1 MKLNRLKTILTA
13 FFLTSYFVFPN
24 SFKHEQKRDSFCADS
39 IIVSD
44 TCNNQTIN
52 KKTNSPF
59 NIFPFNIDSLQ
70 LENNLHSVNK
80 GEYEWDNFRFFGDI
94 FQFHFPAFVNDFGSF
109 GQPHEINL
117 YGLGSHQISAL
128 YNGVSFEDNIYGFI
142 NFHRFQ
148 TNGISAVHLFSLPRG
163 FLSGN
168 FINPI
173 SVAFEPVKKFE
184 KVPHTRIFYFQGAN
198 KEALINIFFHS
209 RIYKKLFITFDL
221 SNAMIEPEYKNSDYE
236 TWNGSVKFS
245 YLVDSSFV
253 YTFLFSR
260 YRAKTQLFGGVDID
274 SLTNSNGQVD
284 YETFYNGYLAPVNY
298 PNRNMTTDWNNY
310 FFGID
315 KTFGKSHKLT
325 FAATASHYSTT
336 FNDENYY
343 RPYELADSV
352 YTIKTEYD
360 YLGQKLS
367 AKVIYNLFYSEF
379 IFNNSVTGILG
390 YDSFDK
396 KLITSVFGRLVYDDN
411 DKRYGGLGF
420 DVKSNLTENFSVY
433 IGASK
438 YSRYRYFDPYLFN
451 NTDIDA
457 KGNITTAELNLAF
470 NTKNITL
477 TASGY
482 YFKNANEIVPYQ
494 DYIDPMQWG
503 DVSYFNATHEI
514 KGAWL
519 NGKINWKFFTFNFNY
534 SYLINKI
541 NDLQV
546 SPKHNLRAGIF
557 YKGILFS
564 GNLYMKAGFNFYF
577 IGKQNYFYR
586 DFIHNQNIWFYNNST
601 RGVIPIDYYNGSED
615 SFTFDFFFAGR
626 IQNRATVYFVF
637 ENLADK
643 KYFIVPYYPKQ
654 SRGIRF
660 GISWDLYN

>member
-1 MKLNRLKTILTA
+1 MFSPLKTMLTA
-13 FFLTSYFVFPN
+13 FFLMPYFIFPN
-24 SFKHEQKRDSFCADS
+24 DYGSNQKQKIFYADS
-39 IIVSD
+39 SVVSD
-44 TCNNQTIN
+44 TSKDQVVS
-52 KKTNSPF
+52 KK
-59 NIFPFNIDSLQ
+59 NISQFTALPYVIDSLQ
-70 LENNLHSVNK
+70 HGNAYYSVNK
-80 GEYEWDNFRFFGDI
+80 REYDFDNFRFFGDI

-109 GQPHEINL
+109 GQPHEINF

-128 YNGVSFEDNIYGFI
+128 YNGVSYEDNIYGFI

-148 TNGISAVHLFSLPRG
+148 TNGISAVRLSSLPRG

-168 FINPI
+168 FINPV
-173 SVAFEPVKKFE
+173 SVEFEPVKKFE

-209 RIYKKLFITFDL
+209 RIYKNLFITFDL
-221 SNAMIEPEYKNSDYE
+221 SNAMIEPEFKNSDYE
-236 TWNGSVKFS
+236 TWNGSLKFN
-245 YLVDSSFV
+245 YLADSSFV

-284 YETFYNGYLAPVNY
+284 YETFYNGFLAPVYY

-310 FFGID
+310 LFGID
-315 KTFGKSHKLT
+315 KTFGNSHKLT

-360 YLGQKLS
+360 YLGKKFF
-367 AKVIYNLFYSEF
+367 AKALFNVFYSRF
-379 IFNNSVTGILG
+379 IFNNSLVGVLG
-390 YDSFDK
+390 YNFLDK
-396 KLITSVFGRLVYDDN
+396 KLTTSVFGRLVYDDN

-420 DVKSNLTENFSVY
+420 DVKSNLNENFSVY
-433 IGASK
+433 LGASG
-438 YSRYRYFDPYLFN
+438 YSRYRYFEPYLFEH
-451 NTDIDA
+451 TDIDT
-457 KGNITTAELNLAF
+457 KENITTAELNLTF
-470 NTKNITL
+470 TTKNITL

-482 YFKNANEIVPYQ
+482 YFKNANDIVPYQ

-503 DVSYFNATHEI
+503 NVSYFNAAHEI

-519 NGKINWKFFTFNFNY
+519 NGNINWKFLQFSFNY
-534 SYLINKI
+534 SYLINES

-557 YKGILFS
+557 YKGFLFS

-577 IGKQNYFYR
+577 TGKQNYFYR
-586 DFIHNQNIWFYNNST
+586 DFIHNQNIWFYNNFT
-601 RGVIPIDYYNGSED
+601 RGVIPVDYYNGSED

-626 IQNRATVYFVF
+626 IQNRATVYFIF